1 MSQHPGPAPASSTP
15 APTPLR
21 LVVMGVTSTGKST
34 VAEGVGAAFG
44 LLCLD
49 GDHLHSPQSVEKMSA
64 GIPLTDED
72 RWPWLARI
80 GVQLARIE
88 APGLVISCSAL
99 RRVYR
104 DVIRQAAPDVR
115 FLFLDG
121 SPEVIRA
128 RMQRRTGHYMPVS
141 LLDTQLALLERPG
154 ADERDVLRV
163 DIDADMPAVI
173 ESAVAAVLADQPQAR
188 RLETA

>member
-1 MSQHPGPAPASSTP
+1 MTPPPGSGTP
-15 APTPLR
+15 LPPTESPPLR

-44 LLCLD
+44 LTCLD
-49 GDHLHSPQSVEKMSA
+49 GDDLHSAQSVEKMRA

-80 GVQLARIE
+80 GERLAQCE
-88 APGLVISCSAL
+88 VPGLVISCSAL

-104 DVIRQAAPDVR
+104 DAIRQAAPGVR

-121 SPEVIRA
+121 PGELIRS
-128 RMQRRTGHYMPVS
+128 RMQRRSGHYMPVS

-154 ADERDVLRV
+154 ADEADVLRV
-163 DIDADMPAVI
+163 DIGAAMPAVI
-173 ESAVAAVLADQPQAR
+173 ESAVAAVLADRPQAR
-188 RLETA
+188 RLEPA